1 MDFTTDNEEGNQ
13 TKRWIEGTDESE
25 SSVGKN
31 LERNGKN
38 DKDFGDLSYRRG
50 GVLIVSAA
58 SFSASETILKTRRCN
73 QRCTRLPTD
82 YDYSFS
88 REQNFPSSSP
98 LLHSF
103 SLSRSLF
110 SFLFL
115 RFSQFFLATFTPRFA
130 RLWHRVRRIFL
141 DSQRESTATTIRLV
155 TRPVPSFLHPR
166 VYTRKYAGRPC
177 TLIHSR
183 PFYRIGRWGPSAR
196 RYKRAMAFFFYF
208 SLSFFLSYSSFDE
221 KPGGRGGEV
230 ISEGILIGSL
240 RVEAR

>member
-1 MDFTTDNEEGNQ
+1 MRKGI
-13 TKRWIEGTDESE
+13 KRNGELKERNESE

-50 GVLIVSAA
+50 GVLIVCAA
-58 SFSASETILKTRRCN
+58 FSASETILKTRRCN

>member
-1 MDFTTDNEEGNQ
+1 MRKGIKRNGELKER
-13 TKRWIEGTDESE
+13 TKVR
-25 SSVGKN
+25 VR
-31 LERNGKN
+31 LERIWKEMGKN

-50 GVLIVSAA
+50 GVLIVCAA

-115 RFSQFFLATFTPRFA
+115 RFSQFFLATFTPCFA

-221 KPGGRGGEV
+221 KPGGSGGEV

>member
-1 MDFTTDNEEGNQ
+1 MRKGI
-13 TKRWIEGTDESE
+13 KRNGELKERNESE

-103 SLSRSLF
+103 SLSLSRSLF

-221 KPGGRGGEV
+221 KPGGSGEEV